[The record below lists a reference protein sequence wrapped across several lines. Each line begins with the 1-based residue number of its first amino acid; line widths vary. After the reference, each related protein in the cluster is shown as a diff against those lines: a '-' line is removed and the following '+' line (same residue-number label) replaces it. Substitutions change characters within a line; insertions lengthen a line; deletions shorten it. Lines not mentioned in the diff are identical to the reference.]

1 MLTKTQRTYL
11 KTLCNTLKPLVT
23 IGKGGISEN
32 VVMSLDECLTAH
44 ELVKISVL
52 ETCSE
57 DFDELAFDLAA
68 ATDAEIVFKIGRK
81 VTLYRRNV
89 KEPKIKLPR

>member
-1 MLTKTQRTYL
+1 MLSKTQKTYL
-11 KTLCNTLKPLVT
+11 KSLCNTLKPLVT

-52 ETCSE
+52 DTCTD

-68 ATDAEIVFKIGRK
+68 ATEAEIVMKIGRK
-81 VTLYRRNV
+81 VTVFRKNT
-89 KEPKIKLPR
+89 KNPKIKLPR